1 MLAHIQVLYCFFAAC
16 ARLGAAIDFRYSDPE
31 RNFDRSRVK
40 GVVAKLTRVADP
52 STATALEVA
61 AGGKLYQVVVDSD
74 ATAKALLAHGQLRQR
89 VTIIPLNKVSAR
101 DIPAPAAAAARR
113 LGGGKAQPALELVG
127 FDQELSAAMKYVF
140 GGAFVCQ
147 VRR

>member
-1 MLAHIQVLYCFFAAC
+1 
-16 ARLGAAIDFRYSDPE
+16 
-31 RNFDRSRVK
+31 
-40 GVVAKLTRVADP
+40 VVAKLTRVADP

-101 DIPAPAAAAARR
+101 DIPAPAVAAARR

-147 VRR
+147 VRRWCWVRKAWGGSSSRHICCTTLSRLSGVWDNCI